1 MAQSTNHAAT
11 QTATTPV
18 TKVTIKKVL
27 NTPYIKIKG
36 LDKEKLVKALA
47 ITKVS
52 NLSVTDTENNELFRL
67 ETTESGESSLSK
79 YGLVINTVI
88 EEAPN
93 TITVLVDPSVD
104 DHALVS
110 VAYNLNR
117 FTEAIN
123 DNAAKYD
130 EVAST
135 LITTED

>member
-11 QTATTPV
+11 TATTPV

-52 NLSVTDTENNELFRL
+52 NLLVTDAQDNELFRL

-88 EEAPN
+88 EEAPD

-104 DHALVS
+104 EHALIS

-117 FTEAIN
+117 FTESIN

-130 EVAST
+130 EIAST

>member
-1 MAQSTNHAAT
+1 MAASTNQA
-11 QTATTPV
+11 TPV
-18 TKVTIKKVL
+18 ATVTIKKVL

-36 LDKEKLVKALA
+36 LDKEKLCKALA

-52 NLSVTDTENNELFRL
+52 NLSVTDSEGHELFRL
-67 ETTESGESSLSK
+67 ETTNTGESSLSK

-104 DHALVS
+104 EHALVS
-110 VAYNLNR
+110 VAYNLNK
-117 FTEAIN
+117 FASDIEN
-123 DNAAKYD
+123 YAKQYD
-130 EVAST
+130 EVKAT